1 MQKNQQEIVEKI
13 GNFFIDAKITDLQDL
28 YGTVEGI
35 LEALKEDEESM
46 EKFKEQTGLND
57 DDIKLITVK
66 SEFIRPLRN
75 YILANKDI
83 DRQIKTGG
91 TRRKRLSKKS
101 RKSKKNR
108 KTNNTRRKK
117 RY

>member
-1 MQKNQQEIVEKI
+1 MQKNQEEIVRKLGDFI
-13 GNFFIDAKITDLQDL
+13 IDAGITNLRDL

-35 LEALKEDEESM
+35 LEALTENVNFM
-46 EKFKEQTGLND
+46 ENFKEQTGLND

-66 SEFIRPLRN
+66 SDFIRPLRN
-75 YILANKDI
+75 YILANKNI

-91 TRRKRLSKKS
+91 TRRKRRSKKS
-101 RKSKKNR
+101 RKSKTNR
-108 KTNNTRRKK
+108 HRKK

>member
-1 MQKNQQEIVEKI
+1 MSNREKIVVEKI
-13 GNFFIDAKITDLQDL
+13 GNFFIDADITDLQDL
-28 YGTVEGI
+28 SETVQGI
-35 LEALKEDEESM
+35 LDELKNGNNM
-46 EKFKEQTGLND
+46 ELFKEQTGLND
-57 DDIKLITVK
+57 DDIKLITAK

-91 TRRKRLSKKS
+91 TRRKRRSKKS
-101 RKSKKNR
+101 RKSR
-108 KTNNTRRKK
+108 KHRKK